1 MLAQQLING
10 LMLGASYALVAIG
23 YTLIFGVLRLLHF
36 AHGEVFMI
44 GAYVGL
50 HIVIY
55 LATTNIFLAMAGA
68 AVATAVL
75 GVVIAYVAVRPVNK
89 NYPLAPLI
97 STIGVTIVLQNLAI
111 SVFGGEQVAFPETI
125 STVLYRVGP
134 ITISSVQLFIL
145 VVALVSMGALWL
157 FIERTKMGRAI
168 RATSENHETAALLGV
183 DVDRVVVVT
192 FLVASLLAGIA
203 GVLDG
208 VKNSAISPHMGLE
221 VAIKALV
228 VMLLGGLGNVP
239 GAMAAGIMLGVV
251 EILTSA
257 YIGTSVRD
265 FFTFVILILI
275 LLYRPTGLFGTRIP
289 EGG

>member
-50 HIVIY
+50 QIVIY
-55 LATTNIFLAMAGA
+55 LSTTNIYLAIAGA
-68 AVATAVL
+68 ALATAVL
-75 GVVIAYVAVRPVNK
+75 GVVIAYVAVRPVSK
-89 NYPLAPLI
+89 KYPLAPLI

-111 SVFGGEQVAFPETI
+111 SLFGGQQVAFPETI
-125 STVLYRVGP
+125 TSELYRFGP
-134 ITISSVQLFIL
+134 ITISSVQVFIL
-145 VVALVSMGALWL
+145 AVALVAMALLWL
-157 FIERTKMGRAI
+157 FIARTKMGRAI
-168 RATSENHETAALLGV
+168 RATSESHETAALLGV
-183 DVDRVVVVT
+183 DVDKVVIVT

-221 VAIKALV
+221 VAVKALV

-239 GAMAAGIMLGVV
+239 GAMAAGLLLGVV
-251 EILTSA
+251 EILSSA

-289 EGG
+289 ESG